1 MKYNTCP
8 YCGDHLDFG
17 ERCDC
22 QQRKGAAETREG
34 GEELAGNKSTAA
46 GGELSWNW
54 DRAVGA

>member
-22 QQRKGAAETREG
+22 QQRKGTAEAGED
-34 GEELAGNKSTAA
+34 GEELAGDKSTAA
-46 GGELSWNW
+46 GRELPWHR
-54 DRAVGA
+54 DKAIGA

>member
-22 QQRKGAAETREG
+22 QQRTGAAEA
-34 GEELAGNKSTAA
+34 GEDGEQIAGDKPAAA
-46 GGELSWNW
+46 GGELPRSLYK
-54 DRAVGA
+54 AVGA

>member
-22 QQRKGAAETREG
+22 QQGKGAAETEEG
-34 GEELAGNKSTAA
+34 GEELAGDKPTAA
-46 GGELSWNW
+46 GRELP
-54 DRAVGA
+54 RHRYKAAGA